1 MTKAQSILATGIREN
16 VLYLPIDRDTEKEYS
31 FCVTA
36 SNRYRMESQPSRST
50 YYYLSEYEK

>member
-1 MTKAQSILATGIREN
+1 MKYFLIFGEREN
-16 VLYLPIDRDTEKEYS
+16 LNLSKDAKMNFEIEYS